1 MEQKKF
7 RLRLNL
13 FDGIVLALAMA
24 VHSRKAP
31 TARDRKS
38 VV

>member
-13 FDGIVLALAMA
+13 FDGIVLLAALAG
-24 VHSRKAP
+24 RNLF
-31 TARDRKS
+31 R
-38 VV
+38 